1 MLLPVGEDVGL
12 SKVVAGVG
20 HVRPRRQELRDP
32 EHVAAG
38 GVQQPDG
45 VLVENLLE
53 LVGDAV
59 QDPDHVPG
67 VGVVAPDA
75 AHCVV
80 LIASILPLAGV
91 VLLKQILPLFMVL

>member
-45 VLVENLLE
+45 LLVENLLE

-67 VGVVAPDA
+67 VGVVAADA

-80 LIASILPLAGV
+80 LIASVLPLAGV